1 MIKIVK
7 NWEVNITVKKRKVW
21 VIIAILAVILVG
33 SIWTGIQLK
42 NGRDYFFVF
51 RQNWSIA
58 MPTNAKQLYETQSE
72 ANIHGDGERYHVFQY
87 DKTPEF
93 PESMKPISAVPE
105 EERED
110 VLKILSSGITVDK
123 KYLPDFDG
131 ATLGMKA
138 KKEDNSRVY
147 LYYVESSKTLYMI
160 EDFL

>member
-1 MIKIVK
+1 MKKKKFRVIVA
-7 NWEVNITVKKRKVW
+7 V
-21 VIIAILAVILVG
+21 LAVILLG
-33 SIWTGIQLK
+33 SVWAGVQLK

-87 DKTPEF
+87 DKTPAF

-110 VLKILSSGITVDK
+110 VLKILSSGITVEQ

-138 KKEDNSRVY
+138 KKKGSTRMY

-160 EDFL
+160 EHFL

>member
-1 MIKIVK
+1 MKKKKFRVIVS
-7 NWEVNITVKKRKVW
+7 V
-21 VIIAILAVILVG
+21 LAVILLG
-33 SIWTGIQLK
+33 SVWAGVQLK

-58 MPTNAKQLYETQSE
+58 MPTNAKLLYQANSE

-87 DKTPEF
+87 DKTPAF

-110 VLKILSSGITVDK
+110 VLKILSSGITVEQ

-138 KKEDNSRVY
+138 KKGDSSRVY

>member
-1 MIKIVK
+1 MKKKKFRVIVA
-7 NWEVNITVKKRKVW
+7 V
-21 VIIAILAVILVG
+21 LAVILLG
-33 SIWTGIQLK
+33 SVWTGIQLK

-72 ANIHGDGERYHVFQY
+72 ANIGDGERYHVFQY

-110 VLKILSSGITVDK
+110 VLKILSSGITVEQ

-138 KKEDNSRVY
+138 KKKGSTRMY

-160 EDFL
+160 EHFL

>member
-1 MIKIVK
+1 MKKKKI
-7 NWEVNITVKKRKVW
+7 R
-21 VIIAILAVILVG
+21 VIVAVLAVILVG
-33 SIWTGIQLK
+33 SIWAGIQLK

-58 MPTNAKQLYETQSE
+58 MPTNAKLLYQANSE

-87 DKTPEF
+87 DKTPAF
-93 PESMKPISAVPE
+93 PESMKSISAVPE

-110 VLKILSSGITVDK
+110 VLKILSSGITVEQ

-138 KKEDNSRVY
+138 KKGDSSRVY